1 MEPMSQEFVTEL
13 NDDEVKL
20 NEEINLLLNRIDFQ

>member
-13 NDDEVKL
+13 NDEEVKL
-20 NEEINLLLNRIDFQ
+20 NEEINVLLNGIYF